1 MTLARIL
8 VADDEKDIRTFTN
21 RILTHEGYDVTLAE
35 DGEQA
40 IEYMKHNDYD
50 LVILDIMMPN
60 KNGLEVVQYMK
71 KDERLKSVPIFLF
84 SASGPINTLTLEVKD
99 IVDSYLRKPFMR
111 KEFLQ
116 IVNKLINK
124 AN

>member
-8 VADDEKDIRTFTN
+8 VADDEKDIRTLTN
-21 RILTHEGYDVTLAE
+21 RTLTHEGHDVTLAD
-35 DGEQA
+35 DGELA
-40 IEYMKHNDYD
+40 IELMKQNDYD

-71 KDERLKSVPIFLF
+71 KDERLQSVPIFLF

-99 IVDSYLRKPFMR
+99 IVDAYLRKPFMR

>member
-1 MTLARIL
+1 MARIL
-8 VADDEKDIRTFTN
+8 VADDEKDIRTLTN
-21 RILTHEGYDVTLAE
+21 RTLTHEGHDVTLAE
-35 DGEQA
+35 DGELA
-40 IEYMKHNDYD
+40 IELMKHNDYD

-71 KDERLKSVPIFLF
+71 KDERLQSVPIFLF

-99 IVDSYLRKPFMR
+99 IVDAYLRKPFMR

>member
-8 VADDEKDIRTFTN
+8 VADDEKDIRTLTN
-21 RILTHEGYDVTLAE
+21 RTLTHEGHDVTLAD

-40 IEYMKHNDYD
+40 IEYMKQNDYD

-71 KDERLKSVPIFLF
+71 KDERLQSVPIFLF

-99 IVDSYLRKPFMR
+99 IVDAYLRKPFMR

>member
-21 RILTHEGYDVTLAE
+21 RILTHEGHDVTLAD
-35 DGEQA
+35 DGELA
-40 IEYMKHNDYD
+40 IEFMTHNDYD

-71 KDERLKSVPIFLF
+71 KDERLQSVPIFLF

-99 IVDSYLRKPFMR
+99 IVDAYLRKPFMR

-116 IVNKLINK
+116 IVEKLVYK
-124 AN
+124 AE

>member
-8 VADDEKDIRTFTN
+8 VADDEKDIRTLTN
-21 RILTHEGYDVTLAE
+21 RTLTHEGHDVTPAE

-40 IEYMKHNDYD
+40 IELMKQNDYD

-60 KNGLEVVQYMK
+60 KNGLEVVHYMK
-71 KDERLKSVPIFLF
+71 KDERLQSVPIFLF

-99 IVDSYLRKPFMR
+99 IVDVYLRKPFMR

>member
-8 VADDEKDIRTFTN
+8 VADDEQDIRTFTN
-21 RILTHEGYDVTLAE
+21 RILTHEGHDVTLAD
-35 DGEQA
+35 DGELA
-40 IEYMKHNDYD
+40 IELMKQNDYD

-71 KDERLKSVPIFLF
+71 KDERLQSVPIFLF

-99 IVDSYLRKPFMR
+99 IVDAYLRKPFMR

>member
-1 MTLARIL
+1 MARIL
-8 VADDEKDIRTFTN
+8 VADDEKDIRTLTN
-21 RILTHEGYDVTLAE
+21 RTLTHEGHDVTLAD
-35 DGEQA
+35 DGELA
-40 IEYMKHNDYD
+40 IELMKQNDYD

-71 KDERLKSVPIFLF
+71 KDERLQNVPIFLF

-99 IVDSYLRKPFMR
+99 IVDAYLRKPFMR

>member
-21 RILTHEGYDVTLAE
+21 RILTHEGHDVTLAD
-35 DGEQA
+35 DGELA
-40 IEYMKHNDYD
+40 IELMKQNDYD

-71 KDERLKSVPIFLF
+71 KDERLQSVPIFLF

-99 IVDSYLRKPFMR
+99 IVDAYLRKPFMR

>member
-21 RILTHEGYDVTLAE
+21 RILTHEGHDVTLAD
-35 DGEQA
+35 DGELA
-40 IEYMKHNDYD
+40 IELMKQNDYD

-60 KNGLEVVQYMK
+60 KNGLEVVRYMK
-71 KDERLKSVPIFLF
+71 KDERLQSVPIFLF

-99 IVDSYLRKPFMR
+99 IVDAYLRKPFMR

>member
-8 VADDEKDIRTFTN
+8 VADDEKDIRKFTN
-21 RILTHEGYDVTLAE
+21 RILTHEGHDVTLAD
-35 DGEQA
+35 DGELA
-40 IEYMKHNDYD
+40 IELMKQNDYD

-71 KDERLKSVPIFLF
+71 KDERLQNVPIFLF

-99 IVDSYLRKPFMR
+99 IVDAYLRKPFMR